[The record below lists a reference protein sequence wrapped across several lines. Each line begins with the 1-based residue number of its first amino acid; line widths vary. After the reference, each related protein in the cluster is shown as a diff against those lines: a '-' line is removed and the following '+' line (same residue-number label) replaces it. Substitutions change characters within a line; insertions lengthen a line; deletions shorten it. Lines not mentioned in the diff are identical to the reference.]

1 MTIAPPMS
9 SSGAFLLHVLPKG
22 FHRIRH
28 YGLLASTTCKIN
40 ITRARE
46 LIAAP
51 LPSIDL
57 PAEHDDADPV
67 TAGVA
72 QDHRPPC
79 PRCGGRMIIV
89 ETFERCGAPRGP
101 PSPDTGGRS
110 ATP

>member
-1 MTIAPPMS
+1 MRQKERLKTCPKN
-9 SSGAFLLHVLPKG
+9 LP
-22 FHRIRH
+22 
-28 YGLLASTTCKIN
+28 L
-40 ITRARE
+40 TRPSPE
-46 LIAAP
+46 LRRMVTIAAP

-67 TAGVA
+67 TASVA

-79 PRCGGRMIIV
+79 PCCGGRMIIV